1 MPGHPIPTPV
11 REWRCRS
18 CGALLGVCRG
28 DAVEVRYKAAAY
40 VVRGELTAVCRRCG
54 TTNRF
59 NTGHG
64 RQPAAAK

>member
-1 MPGHPIPTPV
+1 MPGHPIPTTV
-11 REWRCRS
+11 HEWRCRS

-28 DAVEVRYKAAAY
+28 DAVEVRYKTAAY

-59 NTGHG
+59 NTGHS
-64 RQPAAAK
+64 RQRAAAT